1 VLLLFSLSCQTPFS
15 LFSRKRNIAS
25 LENVIIF

>member
-1 VLLLFSLSCQTPFS
+1 VLLLFSLPSTPFS
-15 LFSRKRNIAS
+15 LFSRIKIITL